1 MAHEAVAGG
10 SPVGGGLAGWT
21 IRVLA
26 ACAQFG
32 GIAWPASIPPHAV
45 LSDVL
50 SKMESTLWAASLHG
64 YPALSTISKPRR
76 PLPQPSSPPREPNID
91 PLLSP

>member
-10 SPVGGGLAGWT
+10 SPVDGGLAGWT

-45 LSDVL
+45 LGDVL
-50 SKMESTLWAASLHG
+50 SKMESTWPQVSMATKRSARFQSLAGPCHNQVVHRE
-64 YPALSTISKPRR
+64 SRISIRF
-76 PLPQPSSPPREPNID
+76 
-91 PLLSP
+91 